1 MNKFGLLLLL
11 WVCASAADDALPS
24 EPVPLE
30 DFARIDGYSSASLS
44 PDGAYVALLVPIGEQ
59 VGLAVIDLAA
69 NKVISRISVG
79 ENRSVLNFVWAG
91 SRRMVVA
98 LADNFSPVE
107 YPVST
112 GELFGVDVDGKNSA
126 YLFGFRGESQI
137 GTHIA
142 KVTPTR
148 GSARIVRALLDDPDR
163 VLISVHYW
171 QQSEDSEFGTTYLMN
186 VHNGLL
192 DHEISAPI
200 SGPAWF
206 AADRQGFV
214 RYAVVEH
221 SAGHLQ
227 TFARTPA
234 ALDWK
239 AITTGEM
246 SDTVAV
252 PIGLSKDAGTVYL
265 SSDEGGDFRCLV
277 KQNLTTGERS
287 RLSCKDGVDL
297 NATLFSLDDDRVP
310 VAAEYEGER
319 PTIEWLD
326 SGSPSRSLLQDL
338 QKAFPGQLA
347 WPVSRTHDGG
357 KALIEVDSDR
367 NPGDYYLLDTR
378 THKAAYLI
386 SCFDWIDPDRM
397 AMRTP
402 VAFEAR
408 DGQLLHG
415 VLTLPKSLP
424 SNPAQQALV
433 VMPHGGPFGIRDT
446 WYWER
451 DAQALASRGYAV
463 LQVNFR
469 GSGGFGKRF
478 ELAGR
483 QGWNHVLIDDI
494 TDGTRWAIKQ
504 GYADPKW
511 ICIYGASYGGYAALM
526 SAVREPD
533 LYRCTIGYAGVYD
546 LGRWKRDSDVGESEF
561 GRNYISDF
569 VGADAE
575 ALAKASPINYLEQL
589 KAAVMIIHGEEDERA
604 PYSQAKLLRAAL
616 DKRKYPYVWLVRPGE
631 AHGFILP
638 KNRLALYEQVI
649 AFLDKNIGTQAQDAS
664 TSAPAIDA
672 ISAPK

>member
-1 MNKFGLLLLL
+1 M
-11 WVCASAADDALPS
+11 
-24 EPVPLE
+24 
-30 DFARIDGYSSASLS
+30 
-44 PDGAYVALLVPIGEQ
+44 
-59 VGLAVIDLAA
+59 DLAA

-79 ENRSVLNFVWAG
+79 EHRSVLKYVWAG
-91 SRRMVVA
+91 SRLVIE

-112 GELFGVDVDGKNSA
+112 GELIGIDADGKNSK

-148 GSARIVRALLDDPDR
+148 ASAHIVQALRDDPDR
-163 VLISVHYW
+163 VLISVNYW
-171 QQSEDSEFGTTYLMN
+171 QESIDSAFVSTYLLN

-192 DHEISAPI
+192 DREVRAPI
-200 SGPAWF
+200 SGPAGF

-214 RYAVVEH
+214 RYVVVKH
-221 SAGHLQ
+221 TANQLQ
-227 TFARTPA
+227 TFARTPD

-246 SDTVAV
+246 TDTVAV
-252 PIGLSKDAGTVYL
+252 PIGLSKDAATVYL
-265 SSDEGGDFRCLV
+265 SSDEGGDYRCLV
-277 KQNLTTGERS
+277 KQDLTTGERS

-297 NATLFSLDDDRVP
+297 NSTLFSFDDDRVP

-326 SGSPSRSLLQDL
+326 SGNPSQALLQDL

-347 WPVSRTHDGG
+347 WPVSRTNDGG
-357 KALIEVDSDR
+357 KAVIDVSSDR

-378 THKAAYLI
+378 THKATYLI
-386 SCFDWIDPDRM
+386 SQFDWIDPEQM
-397 AMRTP
+397 ATRSP
-402 VAFEAR
+402 VTFEAR
-408 DGQLLHG
+408 DGVILHG
-415 VLTLPKSLP
+415 ILTQPKSSP
-424 SNPAQQALV
+424 TTPAMHALV
-433 VMPHGGPFGIRDT
+433 VMPHGGPFGISDT

-469 GSGGFGKRF
+469 GSGGFGKHF
-478 ELAGR
+478 ELAGKL
-483 QGWNHVLIDDI
+483 GWNRVLIDDI

-504 GYADPKW
+504 GYADPKRV
-511 ICIYGASYGGYAALM
+511 CIFGASYGGYASIM
-526 SAVREPD
+526 SAVIEPD
-533 LYRCTIGYAGVYD
+533 LYRCAIGYAGVYD
-546 LGRWKRDSDVGESEF
+546 LARWKRDSDVGESDF

-569 VGADAE
+569 VGSDAD
-575 ALAKASPINYLEQL
+575 ALAKASPINYLDRL

-604 PYSQAKLLRAAL
+604 PFSQAKLLRDAL
-616 DKRKYPYVWLVRPGE
+616 DKRKYPYEWLVRPGE

-638 KNRLALYEQVI
+638 KNRLALYEQLI
-649 AFLDKNIGTQAQDAS
+649 AFLDKNIGAQTQDAS
-664 TSAPAIDA
+664 AINAIPAQ
-672 ISAPK
+672 K